1 MAGDRLSGVVSL
13 PGAVRGVLE
22 PWETGPV
29 VAELGR
35 RRAATVAGLRGT
47 VLEVNGPPGVAP
59 RIPAGATFDHVVS
72 TAWLASVDA
81 VDAEVE
87 RLVGHLEPDGWL
99 HVLEPTLGMGA
110 TARAQ
115 RLAATVGARRT
126 GWWVDRDVPAAIRR
140 AGLVITDLERFS
152 MPVPS
157 PVLQP
162 WVAARARRRGP
173 VPAPAPARSEE
184 RP

>member
-1 MAGDRLSGVVSL
+1 MVSL
-13 PGAVRGVLE
+13 PGPVRGVLE
-22 PWETGPV
+22 PWDTAPV

-35 RRAATVAGLRGT
+35 RRALTVAALRGT

-59 RIPAGATFDHVVS
+59 HIPAGATFDHVVS
-72 TAWLASVDA
+72 TAWLASVED
-81 VDAEVE
+81 VDAEVA
-87 RLVGHLEPDGWL
+87 RLVTHLEPDGWL
-99 HVLEPTLGMGA
+99 HVLEPTLGVGA

-173 VPAPAPARSEE
+173 VPFSAPSGTEE
-184 RP
+184 QA